1 MLTELEK
8 EQKREA
14 KLKRDIA
21 KFKANIAIPR
31 PGTSGAILQT
41 DIPVLEK
48 HGIELSDILY
58 LTLADLRDNP
68 LNQYPPLS
76 DEELEEL
83 TEDIREKGILI
94 ALIVKQDGTI
104 VCGHNRKRAG
114 IKAGLVRG
122 PAQQILSALTPELE
136 RDIMKSEN
144 DRRRGGQWSKE
155 QKEKFIQENFEAEI
169 QTDNRGGDHGNQ
181 YTGGKS
187 SVNLGQGETNLARKI
202 EKQSRGR
209 ITSGTAKRIIADI
222 RKKTPKKAD
231 SGTDRLSEKEKRR
244 AEKLALNIRTWRETK
259 AVFARKMEALD
270 KLEKAALR
278 ELKMIGQ
285 PHLFGV

>member
-1 MLTELEK
+1 MNAQEK
-8 EQKREA
+8 ARKREE
-14 KLKRDIA
+14 RFQREVE

-31 PGTSGAILQT
+31 PGTSAIPAADL
-41 DIPVLEK
+41 PVLKK

-58 LTLADLRDNP
+58 LTLADLKDNP
-68 LNQYPPLS
+68 LNEYPPLAD
-76 DEELEEL
+76 DELAEL
-83 TEDIREKGILI
+83 TEDIRQKGILI

-114 IKAGLVRG
+114 IAAGLVRG
-122 PAQQILSALTPELE
+122 PAQKILSELTPELE

-155 QKEKFIQENFEAEI
+155 QKEKFIRERFAEEI
-169 QTDNRGGDHGNQ
+169 ARDNRGLNRKDKRKFTELSQAGSAD
-181 YTGGKS
+181 
-187 SVNLGQGETNLARKI
+187 LAKKI

-209 ITSGTAKRIIADI
+209 ITSGTAKRIVADM
-222 RKKTPKKAD
+222 RKKTPAKPD
-231 SGTDRLSEKEKRR
+231 SGSDRLSEKEKRR

>member
-1 MLTELEK
+1 MLTGTENEKSK
-8 EQKREA
+8 EQKREE
-14 KLKRDIA
+14 KLQRDIE

-31 PGTSGAILQT
+31 PGTGSVST
-41 DIPVLEK
+41 DLPVLEK

-68 LNQYPPLS
+68 LNEYPPLPD
-76 DEELEEL
+76 DELAEL
-83 TEDIREKGILI
+83 TEDIRQKGILI

-114 IKAGLVRG
+114 IAAGLVRG
-122 PAQQILSALTPELE
+122 PAQQILSELTPELE

-155 QKEKFIQENFEAEI
+155 QKEKFIREKFGAELA
-169 QTDNRGGDHGNQ
+169 TDNRGAHKKAGKNFSEVL
-181 YTGGKS
+181 GG
-187 SVNLGQGETNLARKI
+187 NLAARI

-209 ITSGTAKRIIADI
+209 ITKGTADRIVADL
-222 RKKTPKKAD
+222 RKKAPKQPDGGSA
-231 SGTDRLSEKEKRR
+231 SLSVKERRR
-244 AEKLALNIRTWRETK
+244 AEKLAVQIRTLRETK
-259 AVFARKMEALD
+259 TVLLRKIQD
-270 KLEKAALR
+270 VDTQEKAALR
-278 ELKMIGQ
+278 ELKSIGQ